1 MRCGGEGNAGRSL
14 HKFLEEV
21 GKASSKGARWPS
33 SYTWAKRKRKSGLN
47 FVRHFPDDPHGGL
60 AEVLADR
67 FLFPILCWTTGSLLF
82 ELIGLSLCFIEFCS
96 FL

>member
-1 MRCGGEGNAGRSL
+1 MLCSRATVVHLPR
-14 HKFLEEV
+14 FEV
-21 GKASSKGARWPS
+21 VGHL
-33 SYTWAKRKRKSGLN
+33 AKRKRKSGLN
-47 FVRHFPDDPHGGL
+47 FVRHSLDDRDAGL

-67 FLFPILCWTTGSLLF
+67 FLSPILRWTTGSLLF

>member
-1 MRCGGEGNAGRSL
+1 MRCGAKATLAGDCT
-14 HKFLEEV
+14 
-21 GKASSKGARWPS
+21 SSSKKRARHRKKGARWPS
-33 SYTWAKRKRKSGLN
+33 SHTWAKRKGKSGLN
-47 FVRHFPDDPHGGL
+47 FVRHSPDDRDGGL

-67 FLFPILCWTTGSLLF
+67 FLLPILCWTTGSLLF

>member
-1 MRCGGEGNAGRSL
+1 MSRI
-14 HKFLEEV
+14 F
-21 GKASSKGARWPS
+21 SSAEPGPQLTWTAM
-33 SYTWAKRKRKSGLN
+33 TWAKRKRKSGLN

-67 FLFPILCWTTGSLLF
+67 FLFPMLCWTTGSLLF